1 MPAHLLHWATPNP
14 QDAMRISTG
23 YNISTLEQLDKED
36 ADNNNDRGGKV
47 KNIVTPLKDLL

>member
-1 MPAHLLHWATPNP
+1 
-14 QDAMRISTG
+14 MRISTG

-47 KNIVTPLKDLL
+47 KNIVTR

>member
-1 MPAHLLHWATPNP
+1 M
-14 QDAMRISTG
+14 
-23 YNISTLEQLDKED
+23 TLELDKED